1 MLRDIKVLEFEGLA
15 PTVFCGLYFA
25 DQGAQVV
32 LVGRKEQAS
41 FSIKVDQNLMNR
53 GKNWVA
59 LSPKIKEE
67 RRTI

>member
-25 DQGAQVV
+25 DQGAQVF

-53 GKNWVA
+53 GKNWVT

-67 RRTI
+67 RKTI

>member
-53 GKNWVA
+53 GKNWVT

-67 RRTI
+67 RKTI

>member
-1 MLRDIKVLEFEGLA
+1 MLKDIKVLEFEGLA

-41 FSIKVDQNLMNR
+41 FSLKVDQNLMNR
-53 GKNWVA
+53 GKNWVT

-67 RRTI
+67 RKTI